1 MAMICPID
9 ARGVNNE
16 ALLSARFNNKE
27 VAKGEVHNET
37 SSACLFPV

>member
-16 ALLSARFNNKE
+16 ALLSARFNKE